1 MSVHQQ
7 INGQFNTEIAL
18 LMVLFYKVTHLQI
31 LDLASY
37 AYFLVDHVLLQILA
51 YVLLAILAY

>member
-18 LMVLFYKVTHLQI
+18 LMVLFCKLTHLQI

-37 AYFLVDHVLLQILA
+37 AHFLVDHVLLQILA